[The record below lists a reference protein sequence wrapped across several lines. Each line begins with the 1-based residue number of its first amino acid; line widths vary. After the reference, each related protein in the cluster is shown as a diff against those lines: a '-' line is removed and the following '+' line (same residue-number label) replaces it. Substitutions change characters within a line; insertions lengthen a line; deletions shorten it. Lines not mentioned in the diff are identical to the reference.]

1 MEETKKNWAEVL
13 SNKSIV
19 VNHEDVDAFVELF
32 KSFGLVVHGGA
43 DLGELG
49 RVLYF

>member
-1 MEETKKNWAEVL
+1 MEATKKNWAEVL
-13 SNKSIV
+13 NSKSIV
-19 VNHEDVDAFVELF
+19 VNHEDVDTFVELF
-32 KSFGLVVHGGA
+32 ASFGIVVNGGA